1 MLTSKSI
8 ELSDYDEIQ
17 RGLAA
22 AYYANGACL
31 GAGLPIYIPHA
42 HRMWEYGSALE
53 ALHDVPEVKRVLDV
67 GCGHSLLGPAAYFL
81 TGARLHEID
90 PKPEFAER
98 SKVLKGLIGEDE
110 YGFAAK
116 SLLDMTDA
124 LESFFDAVFC
134 ISVLEHLPEAVQ
146 REAWMKLASMVA
158 PGGLLVVTV
167 DCWDEQAGDPRE
179 REMMFTPDKVKR
191 GMAWL
196 VDSGLVLSDV
206 DFELHG
212 PQVNDYTFFRI
223 IARRPHA

>member
-17 RGLAA
+17 RGIAA
-22 AYYANGACL
+22 AYYANGMCL

-53 ALHDVPEVKRVLDV
+53 ALHDVPDVKKMLDV
-67 GCGHSLLGPAAYFL
+67 GCGHSLLGPAAHFL
-81 TGARLHEID
+81 TGAKLYEID
-90 PKPEFAER
+90 PKPEYGER
-98 SKVLKGLIGEDE
+98 AKVLND
-110 YGFAAK
+110 
-116 SLLDMTDA
+116 LLGKYDFVPASILDTSDR
-124 LESFFDAVFC
+124 LKESVDAVFC

-146 REAWMKLASMVA
+146 REAWMKLADMVA

-167 DCWDEQAGDPRE
+167 DCWDEKAGDPRE

-191 GMAWL
+191 GMDWL
-196 VDSGLVLSDV
+196 VESGLVLGDV
-206 DFELHG
+206 DLELHG
-212 PQVNDYTFFRI
+212 AQVNDYTFFRI